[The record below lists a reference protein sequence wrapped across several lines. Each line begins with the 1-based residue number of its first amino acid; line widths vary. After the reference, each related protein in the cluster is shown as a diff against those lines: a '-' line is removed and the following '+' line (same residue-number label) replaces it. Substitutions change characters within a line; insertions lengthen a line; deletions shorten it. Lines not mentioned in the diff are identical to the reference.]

1 MSIVFNILDI
11 IIKIPIQ
18 FALVTI
24 RKLLPLGHLIEPFTL
39 PQWGM
44 QMASA
49 RIPFPLLFQG
59 RVAPITPLPELPP
72 PPHPPKAARVPL

>member
-1 MSIVFNILDI
+1 MSIVFTILDI
-11 IIKIPIQ
+11 TIKIPIQ
-18 FALVTI
+18 FALVTM

-49 RIPFPLLFQG
+49 RIPFPLPFQG
-59 RVAPITPLPELPP
+59 RVAPITPPPELTPP
-72 PPHPPKAARVPL
+72 PLPARVPL